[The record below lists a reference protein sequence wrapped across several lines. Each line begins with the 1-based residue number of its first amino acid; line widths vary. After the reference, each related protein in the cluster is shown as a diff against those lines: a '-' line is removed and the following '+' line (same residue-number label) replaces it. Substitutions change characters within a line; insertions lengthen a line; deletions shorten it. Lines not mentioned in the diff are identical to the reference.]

1 MFDDALGAAVKKSG
15 LMDTMVEWGR
25 KIPGAKEIIDAVDD
39 RVDAALMK
47 LGMDFES
54 LNLLPAYRDDMI
66 DLTEALNSYTDEEA
80 AALAKIV
87 QADLT
92 VPNESDIL
100 ESKIELNHEEKGFL
114 QKQFNYI
121 WNGEKQF
128 IPEGAVFEENIV
140 IAGRGS
146 KTTLRVADQLA
157 NSHGGNAQDW
167 EKHVG
172 QILSEKYLFDIH
184 WYELNGQQYDVKI
197 KFRKER

>member
-1 MFDDALGAAVKKSG
+1 MFDDAVGAAVKKSG
-15 LMDTMVEWGR
+15 LMDTLVEWGR

-100 ESKIELNHEEKGFL
+100 ESKIELNNEEKGFL

-146 KTTLRVADQLA
+146 KQR
-157 NSHGGNAQDW
+157 
-167 EKHVG
+167 
-172 QILSEKYLFDIH
+172 SEWRINLQTAMG
-184 WYELNGQQYDVKI
+184 EMRKI
-197 KFRKER
+197 GKNM

>member
-1 MFDDALGAAVKKSG
+1 MFDDAVGAAVKKSG

-100 ESKIELNHEEKGFL
+100 ESKIE
-114 QKQFNYI
+114 
-121 WNGEKQF
+121 
-128 IPEGAVFEENIV
+128 
-140 IAGRGS
+140 
-146 KTTLRVADQLA
+146 
-157 NSHGGNAQDW
+157 
-167 EKHVG
+167 
-172 QILSEKYLFDIH
+172 
-184 WYELNGQQYDVKI
+184 
-197 KFRKER
+197 